1 MDMMGK
7 GEDQAMVARNDI
19 IGRTDIGEDYSRGQ
33 FITKTPSRYNEWK
46 HVKRQPF
53 QKEE

>member
-1 MDMMGK
+1 MVMVGG
-7 GEDQAMVARNDI
+7 GEDQATVARIDI
-19 IGRTDIGEDYSRGQ
+19 IGRTDIGEDYSREQ